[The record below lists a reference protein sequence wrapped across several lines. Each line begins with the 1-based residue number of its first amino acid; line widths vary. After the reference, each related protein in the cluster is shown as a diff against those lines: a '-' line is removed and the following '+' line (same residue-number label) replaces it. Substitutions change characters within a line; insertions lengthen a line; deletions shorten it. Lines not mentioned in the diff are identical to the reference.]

1 MNLLVTAADRA
12 YIEQAKQVI
21 NGARGAGRWKDAI
34 MLLYR
39 DIPEEEL
46 GWFKENNVILYS
58 PPALYSDDEW
68 FRRQGSSRTY
78 PPIVTLR
85 LYLFTPVF
93 KKWKKIVH
101 LDGDIIIFD
110 LLDQIVEAQG
120 FSAVPDYGS
129 TLSAQFSEPYRF
141 KEIFPRGFNGNAPA
155 FNAGVFVLD
164 TAIIKED
171 SFAAIRSLFDAYY
184 EHCRFAEQSILNLY
198 FHKKWHPLPWKFNT
212 YYRHLPG
219 KLPFYAEGCTILHF
233 PAGRN
238 ETRPWEPGNPFY
250 PLWRRNL
257 SLSAKDCR
265 ANTKWR
271 TEKRNGSKGLHLLFL
286 IRLNWIYCRRLVI
299 NRAKANKFF
308 SLKLFPLLKSIYS
321 LLR

>member
-21 NGARGAGRWKDAI
+21 NGARGAGRWKEDV

-68 FRRQGSSRTY
+68 FRRQRSSRTY

-85 LYLFTPVF
+85 LHLFTSLF

-101 LDGDIIIFD
+101 LDGDIIIFGP
-110 LLDQIVEAQG
+110 LKHIVEAPD

-141 KEIFPRGFNGNAPA
+141 KEIFPRRFNGNAPA

-164 TAIIKED
+164 TSIIKED
-171 SFAAIRSLFDAYY
+171 SFAAIRRFFDTYY
-184 EHCRFAEQSILNLY
+184 EQCRFAEQSILNLY
-198 FHKKWHPLPWKFNT
+198 FHKKWNPLPWKFNT
-212 YYRHLPG
+212 YYRYLPG
-219 KLPFYAEGCTILHF
+219 KIPSYAEGCTILHF
-233 PAGRN
+233 PAGKN

-250 PLWRRNL
+250 PLWRKNL
-257 SLSAKDCR
+257 SLTAKDFCED
-265 ANTKWR
+265 TTWEI
-271 TEKRNGSKGLHLLFL
+271 EKRNGSKWLHMMFL
-286 IRLNWIYCRRLVI
+286 MRLNLIYHRRLI
-299 NRAKANKFF
+299 LNRLKANKFF
-308 SLKLFPLLKSIYS
+308 TLKIFPQLKKVYS
-321 LLR
+321 LFR

>member
-12 YIEQAKQVI
+12 YVEQAKQVI
-21 NGARGAGRWKDAI
+21 NGARGAGCWKDDI

-39 DIPEEEL
+39 DVPEEEL
-46 GWFKENNVILYS
+46 AWFKENGVILYS
-58 PPALYSDDEW
+58 PPALYSEDEW
-68 FRRQGSSRTY
+68 FRRQRSSRIY

-85 LYLFTPVF
+85 LNLFTPFF

-101 LDGDIIIFD
+101 LDGDIIIFRPLTEIAD
-110 LLDQIVEAQG
+110 APG

-141 KEIFPRGFNGNAPA
+141 KEIFPRRFNGNAPA

-164 TAIIKED
+164 TSIIKEN
-171 SFAAIRSLFDAYY
+171 SFAALRRLFDAYY
-184 EHCRFAEQSILNLY
+184 EQCRYAEQSILNLY
-198 FHKKWHPLPWKFNT
+198 FHKRWHPLPWKFNT

-219 KLPFYAEGCTILHF
+219 KLPSYAEGCTILHF

-250 PLWRRNL
+250 RIWQRNL
-257 SLSAKDCR
+257 SPSANNFCEDI
-265 ANTKWR
+265 TGGI
-271 TEKRNGSKGLHLLFL
+271 EKQNNSKGLQPLFL
-286 IRLNWIYCRRLVI
+286 MRLNLIYRRRLI
-299 NRAKANKFF
+299 LSRLRANKFF
-308 SLKLFPLLKSIYS
+308 TFKIFPRLKKAFSLF
-321 LLR
+321 R